1 MENKLEEYLIKE
13 NKDLVA
19 CNKYVSNGVILVS
32 KHILKNKLLLA
43 YKTREKDL
51 LETIDLPFEQGEE
64 WELPNSVEL
73 GSFGKKYFAYNEKYR
88 FDYDYIK
95 LFHSVYYLSIEF
107 YIVWFC
113 NAPVLKV
120 FIDDNF
126 AGVIMPAKIN

>member
-1 MENKLEEYLIKE
+1 MGNKLEEYLIKQ

-19 CNKYVSNGVILVS
+19 CSKYVSNGIILVS

-43 YKTREKDL
+43 YKTREKDI
-51 LETIDLPFEQGEE
+51 LETIYLPFEQGEE

-73 GSFGKKYFAYNEKYR
+73 GNFGKKYFIFNEKYR
-88 FDYDYIK
+88 FNYDYIM
-95 LFHSVYYLSIEF
+95 LFHYVDYLSINF

-113 NAPVLKV
+113 NVPVLKV

-126 AGVIMPAKIN
+126 AGVIMAAKRN